1 MHERSYRFWFCIRY
15 EFLSNFWFLSLC
27 FYASYILS
35 SPEQLLFGLIVVVF
49 FVFLPV
55 PTLTQWEW
63 LILCAKMW
71 QYRSRGSFVKVISA
85 SNLLSWMTANFQE
98 VCQSW
103 TFTWCVLHVFVC
115 PYNMFFKTVGVP
127 KGQIGPWWRSIII
140 SVHLAS
146 V

>member
-1 MHERSYRFWFCIRY
+1 MKDLTDFGFVLGMNFFPIFDFSLSVFMLVIFFRHLNDFC
-15 EFLSNFWFLSLC
+15 FVWLLSF
-27 FYASYILS
+27 
-35 SPEQLLFGLIVVVF
+35 F

-115 PYNMFFKTVGVP
+115 HYNMFFKTVGVP
-127 KGQIGPWWRSIII
+127 KGQIGTWWRSIII